1 MILLITNHEITCQ
14 SKVIEVNDL
23 SVMRSGKQVIHDI
36 NLSIKCGE
44 FVGIVGPNGGGKST
58 LLLTILG
65 ILKPKSGTVKI
76 YDFEPLSKNVI
87 GKIGWVPQ
95 TASNLP
101 SNIRITVKELIQ
113 LGTLKRESFFQI
125 MQKNRLQVKKIL
137 QLVGLED
144 VANVPLS
151 SLSGGQRQR
160 AIIGKALASEA
171 EIIIMDEPLVGVDRE
186 SRKSLLKLL
195 DDLCHDEQKTIVM
208 VSHDLPTI
216 KQTVHRMI
224 YLEDTIR
231 YDGPTSEFPDL
242 SSLAQLRGIQAIHD
256 EPTQT
261 NSNEKLSNLDPVII
275 FSSKKCEK
283 ECN

>member
-256 EPTQT
+256 EPTQIT

-275 FSSKKCEK
+275 FSSKKGEK
-283 ECN
+283 E

>member
-275 FSSKKCEK
+275 FSSKKGEK
-283 ECN
+283 E

>member
-1 MILLITNHEITCQ
+1 MILLITNPEITCQ

-125 MQKNRLQVKKIL
+125 MQKNRIQVKKIL

-256 EPTQT
+256 EPTQIT

-275 FSSKKCEK
+275 FSSKKGEK
-283 ECN
+283 E

>member
-1 MILLITNHEITCQ
+1 M
-14 SKVIEVNDL
+14 
-23 SVMRSGKQVIHDI
+23 G
-36 NLSIKCGE
+36 NL
-44 FVGIVGPNGGGKST
+44 
-58 LLLTILG
+58 
-65 ILKPKSGTVKI
+65 
-76 YDFEPLSKNVI
+76 
-87 GKIGWVPQ
+87 
-95 TASNLP
+95 
-101 SNIRITVKELIQ
+101 
-113 LGTLKRESFFQI
+113 FFSAI
-125 MQKNRLQVKKIL
+125 S
-137 QLVGLED
+137 LED

-256 EPTQT
+256 EPTQIT

-275 FSSKKCEK
+275 FSSKKGEK
-283 ECN
+283 E

>member
-1 MILLITNHEITCQ
+1 VILLITNHEITCQ

-275 FSSKKCEK
+275 FSSKKGEK
-283 ECN
+283 E

>member
-65 ILKPKSGTVKI
+65 ILKPKRGTVKI

-275 FSSKKCEK
+275 FSSKKGEK
-283 ECN
+283 E

>member
-125 MQKNRLQVKKIL
+125 MQKNRIQVKKIL

-256 EPTQT
+256 EPTQIT

-275 FSSKKCEK
+275 FSTKKGEK
-283 ECN
+283 E